1 MKIGRNQPCLCG
13 SGLKYKKCCLGK
25 KEQTPGQ
32 IGKDYFRI
40 KGSKAES
47 VVHDLSIKSF
57 LTDWCYL
64 NPKLP
69 NNKEICD
76 LLVVFDDIAIIWQIK
91 SLKLR
96 EDGRYKKKDVKKNF
110 RQLIG
115 AKRRLF
121 EIDKEINLE
130 NPRRGNE
137 IFNPKSIKQ
146 IFLISVLMGPPE
158 EFFSFVEKIND
169 NIIHVFNREFIEI
182 VLNELDTISD
192 FCEYIKSKEQL
203 IADKKIIILGGEQE
217 LLAYYLQNNRSFSQ
231 FNNATNILI
240 QEGIWEGYISRTEY
254 KNKKKQDE
262 LSYGWD
268 SIIERAHE
276 GSPEYE
282 RVARELAR
290 PNRFERRVLSKTFLD
305 AHIRAHED
313 NKADMFRRILTT
325 DGVSY
330 VFLFFSEDHPREH
343 RKQMLFSICFFAR
356 GKFRNNT
363 KVIGTA
369 TEKKIGLTCSYD
381 YCVINKPEW
390 TDDDEN
396 RMLKMQEDLELF
408 KNPEIAR
415 ISEDEYPKSSLL

>member
-1 MKIGRNQPCLCG
+1 MKIGRNQPCPCG

-25 KEQTPGQ
+25 KEQAPEH
-32 IGKDYFRI
+32 IGKNYFRI

-96 EDGRYKKKDVKKNF
+96 GDGRYKKRDVEKNF

-121 EIDKEINLE
+121 EIDTEINLE
-130 NPRRGNE
+130 NPRRGKE

-146 IFLISVLMGPPE
+146 VFLISVLMGPAE
-158 EFFSFVEKIND
+158 DFFSFIEKIND
-169 NIIHVFNREFIEI
+169 NTIHVFNREFIEI

-192 FCEYIKSKEQL
+192 FCEYLKSKEQL
-203 IADKKIIILGGEQE
+203 ITDKEIIIMGGEQE

-231 FNNATNILI
+231 FNEATNILI
-240 QEGIWEGYISRTEY
+240 QEGIWEDCISRPAY
-254 KNKKKQDE
+254 KSKKKQDE
-262 LSYGWD
+262 FSYGWD
-268 SIIERAHE
+268 SIIDRAHE

-282 RVARELAR
+282 RLARELAR
-290 PNRFERRVLSKTFLD
+290 PNRFERRMLSKTFLE
-305 AHIRAHED
+305 AHIRANED
-313 NKADMFRRILTT
+313 TKADMFRRILTA

-330 VFLFFSEDHPREH
+330 VFLFFSENHPRDH
-343 RKQMLFSICFFAR
+343 RKQMLFAICFFAR
-356 GKFRNNT
+356 GKFRENT
-363 KVIGTA
+363 KVIGIA
-369 TEKKIGLTCSYD
+369 TEKRIEPTCSYD

-396 RMLKMQEDLELF
+396 RMFEIQDELELF

-415 ISEDEYPKSSLL
+415 ISEDEYPKR